1 MSTTATENANANVK
15 ILVWDAPVRV
25 FHWLLALSF
34 AGAYVT
40 AESDRW
46 LAVHLTLGY
55 TMAALVAFRLVWG
68 LLGTRYARFGSF
80 VRGPANLVR
89 YGRAMLSGRPE
100 HHVGHNPA
108 GAVAIVLLL
117 GLSIAIVATGWLFY
131 DVSGARWLK
140 ELHEGAAGLMLAV
153 VGLHMGGAV
162 LTSLLHRENLVRAMI
177 NGKKEGAPSQGIRR
191 AWRPLALLILAAVLS
206 FWWLQWQSPSTLG
219 LSGPG
224 VASQDAK
231 YGSQHK
237 DDD

>member
-1 MSTTATENANANVK
+1 MSTTATENANAK
-15 ILVWDAPVRV
+15 TQILVWDAPVRV

-40 AESDRW
+40 AESDGW
-46 LAVHLTLGY
+46 LAVHMTLGY

-80 VRGPANLVR
+80 VRGPTALVR

-100 HHVGHNPA
+100 HPVGHNPA

-117 GLSIAIVATGWLFY
+117 ALSLGIVATGWLYY
-131 DVSGARWLK
+131 DVSGAKWLK
-140 ELHEGAAGLMLAV
+140 ELHEGAAGFMLAV
-153 VGLHMGGAV
+153 VGLHIAGAV
-162 LTSLLHRENLVRAMI
+162 LTSLLHRENLVRAMVD
-177 NGKKEGAPSQGIRR
+177 GKKEGAPNQGIRW
-191 AWRPLALLILAAVLS
+191 AWRPLALLLLAAVLG

-224 VASQDAK
+224 VSSQDAK
-231 YGSQHK
+231 YGSQHQ

>member
-1 MSTTATENANANVK
+1 MSTKATENVNANAK

-46 LAVHLTLGY
+46 LAVHVTLGY

-80 VRGPANLVR
+80 VRGPAALVR
-89 YGRAMLSGRPE
+89 YGRALLSGRPE

-117 GLSIAIVATGWLFY
+117 SLSMGIVTTGWLFY
-131 DVSGARWLK
+131 DVSGANWLK

-153 VGLHMGGAV
+153 VALHIGGAV

-177 NGKKEGAPSQGIRR
+177 NGKKEGTPHQGIRW
-191 AWRPLALLILAAVLS
+191 AWRPLALLIVAAVLG

-219 LSGPG
+219 LNGPG
-224 VASQDAK
+224 VTSQDAK
-231 YGSQHK
+231 YSSQHQ